1 MCRTLKERPF
11 GGSDSGQV
19 HRSRGMPDVKRL
31 LMADGDDF
39 VTRSLSRLELTL
51 NGIGGDRHAGLE
63 RGADARTPWHQR
75 GTPIANTRQ
84 LSIVSV
90 EDCAEIA
97 LLLEVDEIDPALL
110 GANLVIGGFP
120 QLSLMPPASRLQF
133 PSGATV
139 FVTEQ
144 NAPCRYP
151 AEKLAAAHGRPRLVA
166 GFARAA
172 IGRRGVVAIVERA
185 GTVEVGNAVRSWASP
200 AQVSSPKLAVPMLLA
215 RL

>member
-1 MCRTLKERPF
+1 
-11 GGSDSGQV
+11 
-19 HRSRGMPDVKRL
+19 MPDVTSL
-31 LMADGDDF
+31 LTADGDDF
-39 VTRSLSRLELTL
+39 VTRSCPCLPLTL
-51 NGIGGDRHAGLE
+51 NGIGGDRHAGTE
-63 RGADARTPWHQR
+63 RGADARTPWHSR

-110 GANLVIGGFP
+110 GANIVIGGFP
-120 QLSLMPPASRLQF
+120 QLSLLAPASRLQF
-133 PSGATV
+133 PSGATI

-144 NAPCRYP
+144 NAPCRHP
-151 AEKLAAAHGRPRLVA
+151 AEKLAAAHERPRLVA

-172 IGRRGVVAIVERA
+172 IGRRGVVGIVERA
-185 GTVEVGNAVRSWASP
+185 GTVEVGDPVRFWASP
-200 AQVSSPKLAVPMLLA
+200 AQVSRPKMAAPLLPG